1 MKKFEQYLQS
11 KNILQSGIKKY
22 ISQVERYKTWL
33 DNHKS
38 KSLEYALKSDVL
50 DYLNHLN
57 NLDLSHSRRQNILGI
72 LRHYY
77 NYLLQKNSIESN
89 PTNLL
94 KIRGAKRK
102 YLYQILTI
110 EELEQLLDYFYQTY
124 KDDKE
129 GLKHYILLSLCV
141 YHGLYLPESKSIKF
155 EDIDLRKS
163 TIKIHKT
170 HKTAERNIPLNA
182 SQIGL
187 FYEFLRTINEN
198 DSLIFKS
205 IPRAKKLSD
214 LIIKVY
220 PKFTDFKQIRASIIT
235 YWIQSLGLRK
245 AQYYA
250 GHRYISSTEKYLDND
265 LESLKEDI
273 SKFHPLI

>member
-1 MKKFEQYLQS
+1 MINNKGFEKYLQS

-22 ISQVERYKTWL
+22 ISQVERFKTYIHKDLESIDKKDILNYLAHL
-33 DNHKS
+33 DK
-38 KSLEYALKSDVL
+38 
-50 DYLNHLN
+50 LN
-57 NLDLSHSRRQNILGI
+57 LSHSRRQNILGT

-77 NYLLQKNSIESN
+77 NYLLALNRIEFN

-110 EELEQLLDYFYQTY
+110 EELEQLLDYFYQSY
-124 KDDKE
+124 REEKDGIKNY
-129 GLKHYILLSLCV
+129 LLLSLNV
-141 YHGLYLPESKSIKF
+141 YQGLYLPECKSIKL

-170 HKTAERNIPLNA
+170 NKTAERIIPLNA

-187 FYEFLRTINEN
+187 FYEYLRSLNDN
-198 DSLIFKS
+198 DSLIFDS
-205 IPRAKKLSD
+205 IPRAKKLAD
-214 LIIKVY
+214 LIIKIY

-250 GHRYISSTEKYLDND
+250 GHRFISSTEKYLDND